1 MIKTAKN
8 SVDHQPIGPI
18 SGNCS
23 DQFPTTPGKGT
34 GKMKPVSFPS
44 PLPQSLCDRF
54 NKDKICRIILD
65 AKRRE
70 ACPKYKTWYHASK
83 WCIDQSYMAP
93 SHGQVWENT
102 AELYVGHGLSD
113 KEVVTCFANLI
124 PMKTTKNEPYSCQWH
139 HPSSDMQTQLHTLTS
154 VVLPLLEYSYSISGL
169 WFCRLALLLLCYSLW
184 SLHPRKGLK
193 VILLW
198 LPSAF
203 IFFSLLFL
211 NTIKVPNSISI
222 YQVNCVLGSVF
233 GPSDTS
239 ANDTRLELPVAYHL
253 VDSVR

>member
-83 WCIDQSYMAP
+83 
-93 SHGQVWENT
+93 
-102 AELYVGHGLSD
+102 
-113 KEVVTCFANLI
+113 
-124 PMKTTKNEPYSCQWH
+124 
-139 HPSSDMQTQLHTLTS
+139 
-154 VVLPLLEYSYSISGL
+154 
-169 WFCRLALLLLCYSLW
+169 
-184 SLHPRKGLK
+184 
-193 VILLW
+193 
-198 LPSAF
+198 
-203 IFFSLLFL
+203 
-211 NTIKVPNSISI
+211 
-222 YQVNCVLGSVF
+222 
-233 GPSDTS
+233 
-239 ANDTRLELPVAYHL
+239 
-253 VDSVR
+253 